1 MHAIPGITDLTSNIW
16 PCLNNTANPPQDGP
30 LCSLSEVCGFG
41 GITGNPPDPDQVPP
55 PNPSLSMLSLTRVKW
70 YRVIVPIFLHGGII
84 HILFNLLIQLRLGAD
99 MEKVIGTIRFMLIYF
114 PSGIMGFILG
124 ANFAGNGLASTGC
137 SGALFG
143 IIAVVILD
151 LFYNWGQFEH
161 PKRNLAI
168 ILVQVVICFVL
179 GLLPG
184 LDNFSHIGGFFTGLL
199 LGVAIMRA
207 PPKIRARLVDN
218 KHSNVYELGGD
229 TPYASLTGNGASSGR
244 ARGVVGYF
252 QHRRKWWWIWNLLR
266 GACLALVIIAMVLL
280 FNNFYVNGGGHCSW
294 CRYLRSVPRTLCL

>member
-1 MHAIPGITDLTSNIW
+1 
-16 PCLNNTANPPQDGP
+16 
-30 LCSLSEVCGFG
+30 
-41 GITGNPPDPDQVPP
+41 
-55 PNPSLSMLSLTRVKW
+55 
-70 YRVIVPIFLHGGII
+70 
-84 HILFNLLIQLRLGAD
+84 
-99 MEKVIGTIRFMLIYF
+99 MEKAIGTFRFMLIYF

-137 SGALFG
+137 SGCLFG

-151 LFYNWGQFEH
+151 LFYNWRQFEH

-218 KHSNVYELGGD
+218 KHSSNAYELGD
-229 TPYASLTGNGASSGR
+229 TSYASLTGNAASSGR
-244 ARGVVGYF
+244 ARGFVGYF

-294 CRYLRSVPRTLCL
+294 CRYLRFEPVCLLGADGLVVCR